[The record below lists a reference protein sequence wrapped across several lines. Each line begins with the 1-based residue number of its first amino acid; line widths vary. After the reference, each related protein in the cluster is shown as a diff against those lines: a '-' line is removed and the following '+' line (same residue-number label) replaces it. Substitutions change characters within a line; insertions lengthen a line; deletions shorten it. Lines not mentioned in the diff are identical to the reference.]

1 MLVNEWVETV
11 WVVLNVR
18 DKTLKDYKHLYKHK
32 LKSSVGSIESNQVQL
47 WKFKDFHMRIQ
58 GQNLASF

>member
-1 MLVNEWVETV
+1 MLVKEWVETV
-11 WVVLNVR
+11 WTVIDERV
-18 DKTLKDYKHLYKHK
+18 KTPKDHKHLYKHK
-32 LKSSVGSIESNQVQL
+32 LKSSVGSIESNQVQF